1 LRVQARVRR
10 RVIKAFVRWG
20 LLEPDEGELILEWR
34 HGGGF
39 SVDAS
44 VYIEAND
51 RAGLECPL
59 WAQSGLRKSKTSPT

>member
-1 LRVQARVRR
+1 VEHVIPQVAVRR

-20 LLEPDEGELILEWR
+20 LLEPDVGESMLEWR

-44 VYIEAND
+44 VCIEAND
-51 RAGLECPL
+51 RAGLERLIRYCARPPM
-59 WAQSGLRKSKTSPT
+59 AE